1 MFLLGINNVNFY
13 ANKSYSVSTKSV
25 STSLVECISFAEDKQ
40 GVFCLLFVVFC
51 LLLSF
56 RWTKSSKTEPDIKQL
71 GSVSCW
77 PLWNYTSKAKRNM
90 ACAPQL
96 SKHQAAPK
104 LSTTNKPNRQNT
116 RPLATHSPK
125 EKYGLRSS
133 VEQTWAKRLKGCR
146 SIEYKLKA
154 NHRSTSSKTECS
166 GRHYTAYIM
175 RQKVYNYDLVRF
187 RVELLSQKILEYK
200 YKF

>member
-1 MFLLGINNVNFY
+1 MRYANFYAKNLGANNVKITRFHWSRKSRDSCPTSSVFLLGINNVNFY

-25 STSLVECISFAEDKQ
+25 ITSLVECISFAEDKQ

-56 RWTKSSKTEPDIKQL
+56 RWTKSSKTKQDIKQL

-116 RPLATHSPK
+116 GPLATHSPK

-133 VEQTWAKRLKGCR
+133 VEQT
-146 SIEYKLKA
+146 
-154 NHRSTSSKTECS
+154 S
-166 GRHYTAYIM
+166 GR
-175 RQKVYNYDLVRF
+175 
-187 RVELLSQKILEYK
+187 S
-200 YKF
+200 